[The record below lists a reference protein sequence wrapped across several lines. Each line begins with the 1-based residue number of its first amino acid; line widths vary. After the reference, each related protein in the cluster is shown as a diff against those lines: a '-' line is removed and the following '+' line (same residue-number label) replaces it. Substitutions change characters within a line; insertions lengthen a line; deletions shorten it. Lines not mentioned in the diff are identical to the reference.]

1 MERWQM
7 QQQYQNFNNMEDWKK
22 DKMVEDIDLKG
33 ISIDIDDEEEEIEEE
48 I

>member
-1 MERWQM
+1 
-7 QQQYQNFNNMEDWKK
+7 MEDWKK

-33 ISIDIDDEEEEIEEE
+33 IPIDIDNEEEEEEIEEE

>member
-1 MERWQM
+1 
-7 QQQYQNFNNMEDWKK
+7 MEDWKK

-33 ISIDIDDEEEEIEEE
+33 IPIDIDDDEEIEEE